1 MKEIKDVIQ
10 QQIHKTLLTCQI
22 RRISNMMRFPQ
33 SRSKNIIIG
42 ILTLGF
48 LEVVE
53 MEYDEGS
60 EWPITLGRLDVFV

>member
-60 EWPITLGRLDVFV
+60 E

>member
-1 MKEIKDVIQ
+1 MKEINDVIQ
-10 QQIHKTLLTCQI
+10 QQIPNTLHLPAKFV
-22 RRISNMMRFPQ
+22 RISNMMRFPQ

-60 EWPITLGRLDVFV
+60 E

>member
-1 MKEIKDVIQ
+1 MNMKK
-10 QQIHKTLLTCQI
+10 KTLMQLNVLTSHVTCL
-22 RRISNMMRFPQ
+22 NMIRFPQ

>member
-1 MKEIKDVIQ
+1 MCEWMVNEKEIKDVIQ
-10 QQIHKTLLTCQI
+10 NKFPRHYLPLKLV
-22 RRISNMMRFPQ
+22 RISNMMRFPQ

-60 EWPITLGRLDVFV
+60 E

>member
-1 MKEIKDVIQ
+1 MQLNV
-10 QQIHKTLLTCQI
+10 LTSHVTCL
-22 RRISNMMRFPQ
+22 NMIRFPQ

-60 EWPITLGRLDVFV
+60 E

>member
-1 MKEIKDVIQ
+1 MNKHLNKCYDFKVSTSCMNLLTFHIPPNNALLFMK
-10 QQIHKTLLTCQI
+10 QIHKL
-22 RRISNMMRFPQ
+22 NV
-33 SRSKNIIIG
+33 N

-60 EWPITLGRLDVFV
+60 E

>member
-1 MKEIKDVIQ
+1 MISKVQLAAWIYLPLKLV
-10 QQIHKTLLTCQI
+10 
-22 RRISNMMRFPQ
+22 RISNMMRFPQ
-33 SRSKNIIIG
+33 SRSKNDIIIG